1 MRRRHENT
9 NVGNL
14 LVMKCDYS
22 PHVGKLRMHKEFRK
36 LLKFL
41 RAEIGEGFLDAGRLV
56 ITHPLHTNAFLDTH
70 AYNYF
75 PFVKENGR
83 KLGG

>member
-1 MRRRHENT
+1 
-9 NVGNL
+9 
-14 LVMKCDYS
+14 MKCDYS

-41 RAEIGEGFLDAGRLV
+41 RAEIGEGFLDAGHLV

-70 AYNYF
+70 AYNF